1 MHMNMKTRWKASLV
15 VVGALAAGWTLGGCG
30 AAGFGGA
37 MIESYRRNS
46 TRPVEAE
53 YLGLGGKRWAVVV
66 SANRIIQADH
76 PHIVGY
82 ITAKVTERL
91 LLQQEQVAATGFVP
105 AENILAFQ
113 YDHPRWVAMPRGEL
127 ARELGVDRVIFVELV
142 EYRLN
147 DPGNQYLWD
156 GVATGTVGV
165 IEEDSPLP
173 DEFVFERSI
182 RVTFPDGTGLGPN
195 DVPRQGVATAL
206 ASRFVDRASWLFY
219 KHEEPYYPK
228 Y

>member
-1 MHMNMKTRWKASLV
+1 MYIHMMKRRIAPLV
-15 VVGALAAGWTLGGCG
+15 MAAALVLGGSLGGC
-30 AAGFGGA
+30 AAVGFGGA
-37 MIESYRRNS
+37 MMESYRRNS
-46 TRPVEAE
+46 TRPVDAE
-53 YLGLGGKRWAVVV
+53 YHGLEGKRWAVVV

-76 PHIVGY
+76 PQIVGY
-82 ITAKVTERL
+82 ITGKVTERL
-91 LLQQEQVAATGFVP
+91 LLQQEQIAATGFVP
-105 AENILAFQ
+105 AESVLAFQ
-113 YDHPRWVAMPRGEL
+113 YDNPRWVAMPRGEL
-127 ARELGVDRVIFVELV
+127 ARDLGVDRLILVELV

-156 GVATGTVGV
+156 GVATGTIGV
-165 IEEDSPLP
+165 IEADSPLP
-173 DEFVFERSI
+173 DEFTFERSI

-195 DVPRQGVATAL
+195 DVPRRGVATAL